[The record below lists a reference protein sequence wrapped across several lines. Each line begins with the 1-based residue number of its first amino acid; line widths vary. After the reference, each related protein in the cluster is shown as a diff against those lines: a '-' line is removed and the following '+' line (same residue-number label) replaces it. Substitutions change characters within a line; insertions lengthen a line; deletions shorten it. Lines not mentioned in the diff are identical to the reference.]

1 MLESNGSNSATTVN
15 GGGTASGQTR
25 ALRPLTSRQERK
37 LVDYLDENFLQLTRN
52 FKKRFSYQQSSRRFV
67 STEESSKLKTLPAYL
82 EESRHL
88 LAFILQIPPVDPSTS
103 LRISY
108 MLRLT
113 GDTLSSIQG
122 YRLGTTDTDVRA
134 ILQDLVDF
142 LDDLDQAWLAVL
154 KGQVW
159 DPTSKEGVDVDP
171 PAEDTMEVDSN
182 NDQDTIN
189 STPTHSSPYKS
200 SPPSQTDLT
209 RLRSLL
215 LAGEATLEEWL
226 TTSAVWAETPPREW
240 RPLYHAGPHGSPPGF
255 RCAVRAHPRSSR
267 GFGGDVAR
275 NVVDPEPEAQME

>member
-1 MLESNGSNSATTVN
+1 
-15 GGGTASGQTR
+15 
-25 ALRPLTSRQERK
+25 
-37 LVDYLDENFLQLTRN
+37 
-52 FKKRFSYQQSSRRFV
+52 
-67 STEESSKLKTLPAYL
+67 LKTLPAYL

-134 ILQDLVDF
+134 ILQDLVEF

-159 DPTSKEGVDVDP
+159 DPTLKAGVDVDP
-171 PAEDTMEVDSN
+171 PADDTMEVDSN

-226 TTSAVWAETPPREW
+226 TNERGLGGDTADGVEELSIMLDRMGLLQDFDA
-240 RPLYHAGPHGSPPGF
+240 LF
-255 RCAVRAHPRSSR
+255 VRTLDYLG